1 MQFLL
6 WLTSKENSYS
16 SDFITAT
23 MVKKKF
29 PIFLK
34 KIVPTGI
41 VQLRV
46 TRSLFLDKFPIPN
59 LLIFLLLKSA
69 NLIDLVNLSSSSI
82 FWIVSWWRIWS
93 IKAFENHLHQL
104 CIQLLDFE
112 SASRIIIF
120 HRQALLLHFTL
131 KFFALFDDGQCKQQD

>member
-1 MQFLL
+1 MKLEEVIL
-6 WLTSKENSYS
+6 RLILKKNIYW

-23 MVKKKF
+23 MVS
-29 PIFLK
+29 
-34 KIVPTGI
+34 TWI

-46 TRSLFLDKFPIPN
+46 TRSLFSDNFLIPLY
-59 LLIFLLLKSA
+59 LLFCFENA

-93 IKAFENHLHQL
+93 IKAFKNHLHQL

-131 KFFALFDDGQCKQQD
+131 EFFALFDDGQCKQQD

>member
-6 WLTSKENSYS
+6 RLILKKNIYW

-23 MVKKKF
+23 MVS
-29 PIFLK
+29 
-34 KIVPTGI
+34 TWI

-46 TRSLFLDKFPIPN
+46 TWSLFLDKFPIPN
-59 LLIFLLLKSA
+59 FLIFLLLKSG

-131 KFFALFDDGQCKQQD
+131 EFFALFDDGQCKQQD